1 MKIKANNANSPIWKD
16 VYSHSK
22 LPQQLE
28 PLNEIATNLWWV
40 WNHEGA
46 KLFGKID
53 KQLWK
58 STEGNLNPIVQT
70 IILSASAV
78 RMLPHIALYLLHK
91 KEIDADLLKVQDRK
105 PTVLNLIKA
114 CTREKSFRNLFYYRM
129 GEYRSVFISWLLPP
143 ERTMTIWCPH
153 IGKGAHLE
161 HSYATYLNAESI
173 GDDFYCL
180 QMVTLGNGKGGR
192 PTIGNDVKIYT
203 GATVFGGI
211 HIGNHVTIG
220 AGAVVFQDIPD
231 GATVVGNPGRIIQ
244 K

>member
-1 MKIKANNANSPIWKD
+1 M
-16 VYSHSK
+16 
-22 LPQQLE
+22 
-28 PLNEIATNLWWV
+28 
-40 WNHEGA
+40 
-46 KLFGKID
+46 
-53 KQLWK
+53 
-58 STEGNLNPIVQT
+58 
-70 IILSASAV
+70 
-78 RMLPHIALYLLHK
+78 
-91 KEIDADLLKVQDRK
+91 
-105 PTVLNLIKA
+105 LNLIKA
-114 CTREKSFRNLFYYRM
+114 CTRERSFRNLFYYRM

>member
-1 MKIKANNANSPIWKD
+1 M
-16 VYSHSK
+16 
-22 LPQQLE
+22 
-28 PLNEIATNLWWV
+28 
-40 WNHEGA
+40 
-46 KLFGKID
+46 
-53 KQLWK
+53 
-58 STEGNLNPIVQT
+58 NPIAQT

-78 RMLPHIALYLLHK
+78 RMLPHIAMYLLHK
-91 KEIDADLLKVQDRK
+91 KEIDADLLKVQDQK
-105 PTVLNLIKA
+105 PTVLNFIKV
-114 CTREKSFRNLFYYRM
+114 CTRERSFRNLFYYRL

-143 ERTMTIWCPH
+143 ERTLTIWCPH

-161 HSYATYLNAESI
+161 HCYATYLNAESI

-220 AGAVVFQDIPD
+220 AGAVVFQDVPD
-231 GATVVGNPGRIIQ
+231 GAIVVGNPARIIQ
-244 K
+244 KYSF

>member
-1 MKIKANNANSPIWKD
+1 M
-16 VYSHSK
+16 
-22 LPQQLE
+22 
-28 PLNEIATNLWWV
+28 
-40 WNHEGA
+40 
-46 KLFGKID
+46 
-53 KQLWK
+53 
-58 STEGNLNPIVQT
+58 NPIVQT

-114 CTREKSFRNLFYYRM
+114 CTRERSFRNLFYYRM

-180 QMVTLGNGKGGR
+180 QMVTLGM
-192 PTIGNDVKIYT
+192 TIGILILNRISRSFAPSIFAASMRSPGT
-203 GATVFGGI
+203 LCRPAT
-211 HIGNHVTIG
+211 
-220 AGAVVFQDIPD
+220 
-231 GATVVGNPGRIIQ
+231 
-244 K
+244 